1 MEGEVETALSL
12 VFQGERFLYGNPPN
26 PEEARR
32 LFDAALTADYR
43 CLSAKTALK
52 ALRWWCGCFESAPA
66 GGAERGSY
74 LMSRW
79 DAFYRFLHL
88 ADGGRAKCKD
98 GAIGAEGRVKHEDG
112 AVDADR
118 VKAIDPL
125 RAVRSW
131 VCREAVGAF
140 AYNPLDP
147 SQNGNAGLL
156 WQLGLA
162 HKGSGDYQSALEFL
176 KASAGLKPPPPALL
190 FELADVTALLGDE
203 RGAEV
208 MMRQAFF
215 MDPLAVDEYSMESAL
230 FCDLLRA
237 VRERGYEGD
246 ELLEWMPVWGTL
258 LRTFTVRRELSQAE
272 LGRLNAEVFEL
283 ETALKSWGAKDAALK
298 ALRTPRLL
306 NKYFWLVEHYE
317 RTEAAGSGGREKSG
331 GSHALF
337 KDTLLKIKYIDEFI
351 HDQFVKL

>member
-52 ALRWWCGCFESAPA
+52 ALRWWCGCFETAPA

-88 ADGGRAKCKD
+88 ADGGRAKC
-98 GAIGAEGRVKHEDG
+98 EDG
-112 AVDADR
+112 AMVLDGG
-118 VKAIDPL
+118 KTIDPL
-125 RAVRSW
+125 HAVRSW
-131 VCREAVGAF
+131 VCREAVRAF

-162 HKGSGDYQSALEFL
+162 HKGSGDYQSALDFL

-190 FELADVTALLGDE
+190 FELADVMAFLGDE

-230 FCDLLRA
+230 FCGLLCA

-283 ETALKSWGAKDAALK
+283 ENALKSCGAKDAALK

-331 GSHALF
+331 GPHALF